1 MSLRA
6 VLLAVGLAVPAAAQ
20 PLDTSP
26 QIVGAYTVV
35 GLGATDGALDGLTSG
50 PPRKAPPVLYAIGVA
65 ADAAVLGG
73 GAYLLVV
80 AVDTIRQADTAG
92 LAAPAVLTMGGL
104 FAAIGA
110 GAMLLSGNDLRR
122 VIRGDDPALARALM
136 TPLPPRPRPPL
147 R

>member
-1 MSLRA
+1 MPLRA
-6 VLLAVGLAVPAAAQ
+6 ALLVVGLAATVAAQ
-20 PLDTSP
+20 PLDVAP
-26 QIVGAYTVV
+26 RVVGASSVV
-35 GLGATDGALDGLTSG
+35 DLAGSDVALVDAG
-50 PPRKAPPVLYAIGVA
+50 PPRKAPPVLYAVGLA
-65 ADAAVLGG
+65 ADVAVFGG

-80 AVDTIRQADTAG
+80 AVDAIRQADTAG

-104 FAAIGA
+104 LAAIGA
-110 GAMLLSGNDLRR
+110 GAVLLSGNDLRR